1 VDAYYAGSSSA
12 KRIPDVAI
20 PLLCIQAAN
29 DPIAPADA
37 IPYDAIRAN
46 PKCTLVVTPAGGHL
60 GWAAGP
66 GAPWGHPWT
75 DGAVTEWLG
84 SVLLELLGER
94 AAAAGGAGANGAAA
108 AAAVAANGSG
118 SGTERAAAPAAVAA
132 AVAAAA
138 GADSGA

>member
-12 KRIPDVAI
+12 KRIPNVAV

-29 DPIAPADA
+29 DPIAPAAAIPCDA
-37 IPYDAIRAN
+37 IKTN
-46 PKCTLVVTPAGGHL
+46 PNCVLAVTPAGGHL

-75 DGAVTEWLG
+75 DGAVTEWLA

-94 AAAAGGAGANGAAA
+94 AQQRGDK
-108 AAAVAANGSG
+108 AAAVTTAAGSSG
-118 SGTERAAAPAAVAA
+118 SAVNGRV
-132 AVAAAA
+132 VA
-138 GADSGA
+138 